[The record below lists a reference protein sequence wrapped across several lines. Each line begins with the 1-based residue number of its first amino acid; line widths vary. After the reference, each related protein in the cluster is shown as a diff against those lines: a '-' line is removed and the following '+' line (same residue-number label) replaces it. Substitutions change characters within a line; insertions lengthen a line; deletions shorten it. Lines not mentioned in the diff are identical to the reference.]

1 MARRRNSSAADLID
15 LIALLPWWLG
25 AILGIASYLVLHRY
39 AIAELPTPHP
49 SQFHQLAGPSMFKA
63 FAMAG
68 QYVLPFL
75 CFIGAVTSAWKRRQR
90 RQLLDTT
97 AANPAAALNA
107 MSWKEFELLVGE
119 AFRRQGYAVTENAG
133 HGPDGGVDLL
143 LTKGGERFLVQCKQ
157 WRAVTVGVTVVR
169 ELYGV
174 MAASGATGGYVVTSG
189 RFTTDAVKF
198 AEGRNVELIDGEK
211 LSTWIRTV
219 RPFVN
224 ASGADQVEAKQSR
237 TSAPAAAA
245 CPKCG
250 GLMVERMAKK
260 GSLAGQLFWGCQN
273 YPKCRGMRPSSR

>member
-1 MARRRNSSAADLID
+1 MARRRNSSATDLID

-25 AILGIASYLVLHRY
+25 AALGISSYLVLHRY
-39 AIAELPTPHP
+39 AIAELPVTHP
-49 SQFHQLAGPSMFKA
+49 GQVHQWAGPALFKA

-75 CFIGAVTSAWKRRQR
+75 CFMGAVTSAWKRRQR

-97 AANPAAALNA
+97 AANPVAALNA

-133 HGPDGGVDLL
+133 HGADGGVDLL
-143 LTKGGERFLVQCKQ
+143 LNKGGERFLVQCKQ

-211 LSTWIRTV
+211 LSAWIRTV

-224 ASGADQVEAKQSR
+224 TNGADQAEAKQSR